1 MARINANLNANT
13 KMVADMKAEN
23 SELKVPLEAKRQE
36 RDNLKNLLKQHP
48 KVKTMTIKL
57 YRSLLIFF

>member
-48 KVKTMTIKL
+48 KVDKI
-57 YRSLLIFF
+57 

>member
-48 KVKTMTIKL
+48 KVKTMTIKN
-57 YRSLLIFF
+57 I